1 MKNKITY
8 IFLFLLSIQF
18 GFSQENDARK
28 VELEKRRAQ
37 LVEAKKNKR
46 NVNSEDQ
53 SIEIEKKQAE
63 IEKRRA
69 QLIEAKKENFQDR
82 KERIKSL
89 KIAFI
94 SQKLVLT
101 SEEAEKFWPIYNK
114 YEEKIMVL
122 KEAQVKL
129 RLQKRNGTDEEALKK
144 IEEAEEKEAE
154 VMILKKKMRAELIPV
169 ISAEKVLK
177 LEQLE
182 QEFHRKLLEKLRGRR
197 GNPPPPR
204 R

>member
-1 MKNKITY
+1 MKKI
-8 IFLFLLSIQF
+8 IILFSLLLS
-18 GFSQENDARK
+18 FSNFAQDNSDNKMAES
-28 VELEKRRAQ
+28 EKRRAQ
-37 LVEAKKNKR
+37 LVEVKKGKES
-46 NVNSEDQ
+46 VNFEAQ
-53 SIEIEKKQAE
+53 SIEIQKKKTEMIERRTQLL
-63 IEKRRA
+63 EKRKA
-69 QLIEAKKENFQDR
+69 AFQDR

-94 SQKLVLT
+94 SQKLALT

-114 YEEKIMVL
+114 YDDKIMVL
-122 KEAQVKL
+122 KEVQMKL
-129 RLQKRNGTDEEALKK
+129 RIQKRVGTDEEALKK

-154 VMILKKKMRAELIPV
+154 VMALKKKMRAELIPV

-182 QEFHRKLLEKLRGRR
+182 QEFHKKLLEKLKERR
-197 GNPPPPR
+197 GNRPPPR

>member
-8 IFLFLLSIQF
+8 IFLLLLTIQF
-18 GFSQENDARK
+18 GFSQDNDT
-28 VELEKRRAQ
+28 
-37 LVEAKKNKR
+37 
-46 NVNSEDQ
+46 
-53 SIEIEKKQAE
+53 
-63 IEKRRA
+63 
-69 QLIEAKKENFQDR
+69 R
-82 KERIKSL
+82 KERIKAL

-94 SQKLVLT
+94 SQKLSL
-101 SEEAEKFWPIYNK
+101 SSDEAEKFWPIYNR
-114 YEEKIMVL
+114 YDEKIMVL
-122 KEAQVKL
+122 KEAQL
-129 RLQKRNGTDEEALKK
+129 RLKLQKRNGTDDEALKK

-182 QEFHRKLLEKLRGRR
+182 QEFHRKLLEKLQDRR
-197 GNPPPPR
+197 GNRPPPR